1 MPHFML
7 FFHERPADAL
17 ASTPD
22 EATAAIEDYKRWAES
37 VAAKGKMRGGEKL
50 TNDGG
55 RHLRV
60 EDDEVTEGEGPFA
73 ETADAITG
81 VFVIEADDYDEAV
94 ALSRT
99 CPHLKGRQWIEV
111 RRLESA

>member
-37 VAAKGKMRGGEKL
+37 VAARGKMRGGEKL
-50 TNDGG
+50 TADGG
-55 RHLRV
+55 RHLRMA
-60 EDDEVTEGEGPFA
+60 DGEVTDSPGAFA

-94 ALSRT
+94 ALTRT

-111 RRLESA
+111 RRLETV

>member
-7 FFHERPADAL
+7 FLHERPADAL
-17 ASTPD
+17 ALTAD
-22 EATAAIEDYKRWAES
+22 ETTAAIEDYKRWAES

-50 TNDGG
+50 TSDGG
-55 RHLRV
+55 RHLRM
-60 EDDEVTEGEGPFA
+60 ENDEVTEAEGPFA
-73 ETADAITG
+73 KTADAVTG
-81 VFVIEADDYDEAV
+81 VFIIEAEDYDEAV

-111 RRLESA
+111 RRMDTV